1 MRHRVKKVK
10 LSRTAEHRNMLIRN
24 LVTALLKHERIKTT
38 EAKAKAMRPWVD
50 KIINLAKKGDLASKR
65 RIFGYLTEKDVAYKI
80 IREAPERYKDRNS
93 GFVRIYRIGPRRGD
107 NAEMALVELVDAKVE
122 EETQES

>member
-50 KIINLAKKGDLASKR
+50 KVINWAKKGDLASKR
-65 RIFGYLTEKDVAYKI
+65 RVFGYLTEKEVAYKI
-80 IREAPERYKDRNS
+80 IREAPERYADRNT
-93 GFVRIYRIGPRRGD
+93 GFTRIYRLGPRRGD
-107 NAEMALVELVDAKVE
+107 NAEMALVELVDAKVAE
-122 EETQES
+122 ESEE

>member
-24 LVTALLKHERIKTT
+24 LVTALLKHERIETT

-50 KIINLAKKGDLASKR
+50 KVINWAKKGDLSNKR
-65 RIFGYLTEKDVAYKI
+65 RVFSFLTEKQVAYKI
-80 IREAPERYKDRNS
+80 IKEAPERYADRNS
-93 GFVRIYRIGPRRGD
+93 GYTRMYRIGPRRGD
-107 NAEMALVELVDAKVE
+107 NAEMAIVELVDAKVE
-122 EETQES
+122 APEEA

>member
-24 LVTALLKHERIKTT
+24 LVTALLKHERIETT

-50 KIINLAKKGDLASKR
+50 KVINWAKKGDLASKR
-65 RIFGYLTEKDVAYKI
+65 RVFGYITEKAVAYKI
-80 IREAPERYKDRNS
+80 IREAPERYADRN
-93 GFVRIYRIGPRRGD
+93 GGYTRIYRIGPRRGD
-107 NAEMALVELVDAKVE
+107 NAEMAIVELVDAKSVSESE
-122 EETQES
+122 E

>member
-24 LVTALLKHERIKTT
+24 LVTALLKHERIETT

-65 RIFGYLTEKDVAYKI
+65 RVFGYLTEKEVAYKVI
-80 IREAPERYKDRNS
+80 KEAPERYSDRNS
-93 GFVRIYRIGPRRGD
+93 GYTRIYRLGPRRGD
-107 NAEMALVELVDAKVE
+107 NAEMAVVELVDARYGAE
-122 EETQES
+122 EES

>member
-10 LSRTAEHRNMLIRN
+10 LSRHAEHRNMLIRN
-24 LVTALLKHERIKTT
+24 LVTALLKHERITTT

-50 KIINLAKKGDLASKR
+50 KVINWAKKGDLSSKR
-65 RIFGYLTEKDVAYKI
+65 RVFAYLTEKQVAYKLI
-80 IREAPERYKDRNS
+80 KEAPERYADRSS
-93 GFVRIYRIGPRRGD
+93 GFTRMYRLGPRRGD

-122 EETQES
+122 AQEEA

>member
-1 MRHRVKKVK
+1 VRHRVKKVK

-50 KIINLAKKGDLASKR
+50 KVINWAKKGDLASKR
-65 RIFGYLTEKDVAYKI
+65 RVFGYLTEKEVAYKI
-80 IREAPERYKDRNS
+80 IREAPERYADRNT
-93 GFVRIYRIGPRRGD
+93 GFTRIYRLGPRRGD
-107 NAEMALVELVDAKVE
+107 NAEMALVELVDAKVAE
-122 EETQES
+122 ESEE